1 MGTFHSI
8 DELIKT
14 LDREKVLLKEMFAK
28 RHSLQFRYDYALEMT
43 EYKEERIRYLIENG
57 VIRDTGDCLEME
69 DVYQKFFEDVLEV
82 NEEINVSSV
91 RDYISVLN
99 ENIDYYLKENNES
112 RKYKYLKEVRR
123 CLKTIALATV
133 RNVLDLK
140 RNMDNTY
147 KNEPNYEIKK
157 AKLQRL
163 SEKLKNI
170 SQLITESERVIDT
183 DQPVFFSMAMDVRM
197 KNVVNDV
204 RLQLNESYHNLLEIE
219 RQIIQY
225 LNMIDYQN
233 RIFEKVKKLKYLKD
247 QFRWEEAT
255 DVRQVIATRNA
266 VWMEP
271 HPKYYIK
278 LSIDNLRTSDEALQ
292 CISILSENLKKRK
305 GRRLD
310 SLAEPIP
317 DDYLKGNRQKLEAV
331 SKWIDYL
338 TFLKTYNSAF
348 GSGLVFSAADIV
360 VRINCDM
367 ELKDLAGKLFS
378 EKKSYDEIVE
388 KLISELERMGFVEQ
402 QDEVEKTWKVLASFH
417 YIEELIDC
425 ISITDD
431 TDITDDADN
440 TGRREMDKVM
450 NKEKDK
456 ETDKEKEEQP

>member
-157 AKLQRL
+157 SKLKRL

-183 DQPVFFSMAMDVRM
+183 DQPVFFSMAMDVQM
-197 KNVVNDV
+197 KIVVNDV

-255 DVRQVIATRNA
+255 DIRQVIATRNA

-271 HPKYYIK
+271 QPKYYIK

-292 CISILSENLKKRK
+292 CISILSEKLKKKK

-331 SKWIDYL
+331 NLQEI
-338 TFLKTYNSAF
+338 YNA
-348 GSGLVFSAADIV
+348 FSASSTH
-360 VRINCDM
+360 
-367 ELKDLAGKLFS
+367 LFA
-378 EKKSYDEIVE
+378 
-388 KLISELERMGFVEQ
+388 F
-402 QDEVEKTWKVLASFH
+402 
-417 YIEELIDC
+417 
-425 ISITDD
+425 
-431 TDITDDADN
+431 
-440 TGRREMDKVM
+440 VM
-450 NKEKDK
+450 NYHYDK
-456 ETDKEKEEQP
+456 KQSREDKLVYFCQIASQYVDKLKFTGNYAESDGVEYPMILPR

>member
-1 MGTFHSI
+1 
-8 DELIKT
+8 
-14 LDREKVLLKEMFAK
+14 
-28 RHSLQFRYDYALEMT
+28 
-43 EYKEERIRYLIENG
+43 
-57 VIRDTGDCLEME
+57 ME

-183 DQPVFFSMAMDVRM
+183 EQPVFFSMAMDVRM

-255 DVRQVIATRNA
+255 DVRQVIAARNA

-271 HPKYYIK
+271 QPKYYIK

-292 CISILSENLKKRK
+292 CISLLSEKLKKRK
-305 GRRLD
+305 GRRPD

-331 SKWIDYL
+331 NLQEI
-338 TFLKTYNSAF
+338 YNA
-348 GSGLVFSAADIV
+348 FSASSTH
-360 VRINCDM
+360 
-367 ELKDLAGKLFS
+367 LFA
-378 EKKSYDEIVE
+378 
-388 KLISELERMGFVEQ
+388 F
-402 QDEVEKTWKVLASFH
+402 
-417 YIEELIDC
+417 
-425 ISITDD
+425 
-431 TDITDDADN
+431 
-440 TGRREMDKVM
+440 VM
-450 NKEKDK
+450 NYHYDK
-456 ETDKEKEEQP
+456 KQSWEDKLVYFCQIASQYVDKLKFTGNYAESDGVEYPMILPR

>member
-1 MGTFHSI
+1 MIGI
-8 DELIKT
+8 
-14 LDREKVLLKEMFAK
+14 LL
-28 RHSLQFRYDYALEMT
+28 L
-43 EYKEERIRYLIENG
+43 
-57 VIRDTGDCLEME
+57 
-69 DVYQKFFEDVLEV
+69 
-82 NEEINVSSV
+82 
-91 RDYISVLN
+91 
-99 ENIDYYLKENNES
+99 
-112 RKYKYLKEVRR
+112 
-123 CLKTIALATV
+123 V

-157 AKLQRL
+157 TKLQRL

-183 DQPVFFSMAMDVRM
+183 GQPVFFSVAMDVRM
-197 KNVVNDV
+197 KNVMNDV

-255 DVRQVIATRNA
+255 DVRQVITTRNA

-271 HPKYYIK
+271 QPKYYIK

-292 CISILSENLKKRK
+292 CISILSEKLKKGK

-331 SKWIDYL
+331 NLQEI
-338 TFLKTYNSAF
+338 YNA
-348 GSGLVFSAADIV
+348 FSASSTH
-360 VRINCDM
+360 
-367 ELKDLAGKLFS
+367 LFA
-378 EKKSYDEIVE
+378 
-388 KLISELERMGFVEQ
+388 F
-402 QDEVEKTWKVLASFH
+402 
-417 YIEELIDC
+417 
-425 ISITDD
+425 
-431 TDITDDADN
+431 
-440 TGRREMDKVM
+440 VM
-450 NKEKDK
+450 NYQYDK
-456 ETDKEKEEQP
+456 KQSREDKLVYFCQIASQYVDK

>member
-28 RHSLQFRYDYALEMT
+28 RHSFQFRYDYALEMT

-99 ENIDYYLKENNES
+99 ENIDYYLKE
-112 RKYKYLKEVRR
+112 VRR

-157 AKLQRL
+157 TKLQRL

-183 DQPVFFSMAMDVRM
+183 GQPVFFSVAMDVQM
-197 KNVVNDV
+197 KIVVNDV

-271 HPKYYIK
+271 QPKYYIK

-305 GRRLD
+305 DRRLD

-331 SKWIDYL
+331 NLQEI
-338 TFLKTYNSAF
+338 YNA
-348 GSGLVFSAADIV
+348 FSASSTH
-360 VRINCDM
+360 
-367 ELKDLAGKLFS
+367 LFA
-378 EKKSYDEIVE
+378 
-388 KLISELERMGFVEQ
+388 F
-402 QDEVEKTWKVLASFH
+402 
-417 YIEELIDC
+417 
-425 ISITDD
+425 
-431 TDITDDADN
+431 
-440 TGRREMDKVM
+440 VM
-450 NKEKDK
+450 NYHYDK
-456 ETDKEKEEQP
+456 KQSREDKLVYFCQIASQYVDKLKFMGNYAESDGVEYPMILPR

>member
-1 MGTFHSI
+1 MPWQSLLVQLLHEWIWVELLYIPDAWFLPDALQEHHRTNHGWHTSGVAYALHAGFVVSLLVLAVVIYVVGTFLAI
-8 DELIKT
+8 LLTTDAATDGCLAIIVFAVFEEL
-14 LDREKVLLKEMFAK
+14 VNAG
-28 RHSLQFRYDYALEMT
+28 
-43 EYKEERIRYLIENG
+43 N
-57 VIRDTGDCLEME
+57 LEME

-157 AKLQRL
+157 TKLQRL

-183 DQPVFFSMAMDVRM
+183 DQPVFFSMAMDVQM
-197 KNVVNDV
+197 KIVVNDV

-255 DVRQVIATRNA
+255 DIRQVIATRNA

-271 HPKYYIK
+271 QPKYYIK

-331 SKWIDYL
+331 NLQEI
-338 TFLKTYNSAF
+338 YNA
-348 GSGLVFSAADIV
+348 FSASSTH
-360 VRINCDM
+360 
-367 ELKDLAGKLFS
+367 LFA
-378 EKKSYDEIVE
+378 
-388 KLISELERMGFVEQ
+388 F
-402 QDEVEKTWKVLASFH
+402 
-417 YIEELIDC
+417 
-425 ISITDD
+425 
-431 TDITDDADN
+431 
-440 TGRREMDKVM
+440 VM
-450 NKEKDK
+450 NYHYDK
-456 ETDKEKEEQP
+456 KQSREDKLVYFCQIASQYVDKLKFTGNYAKSDGVEYPMILPK

>member
-57 VIRDTGDCLEME
+57 VIRDTGDCLEKE

-292 CISILSENLKKRK
+292 CISLLSEKLKKRK

-331 SKWIDYL
+331 NLQEI
-338 TFLKTYNSAF
+338 YNA
-348 GSGLVFSAADIV
+348 FSASSTH
-360 VRINCDM
+360 
-367 ELKDLAGKLFS
+367 LFA
-378 EKKSYDEIVE
+378 
-388 KLISELERMGFVEQ
+388 F
-402 QDEVEKTWKVLASFH
+402 
-417 YIEELIDC
+417 
-425 ISITDD
+425 
-431 TDITDDADN
+431 
-440 TGRREMDKVM
+440 VM
-450 NKEKDK
+450 NYHYDK
-456 ETDKEKEEQP
+456 KQSREDKLVYFCQIASQYVDKFKFTGNYAEADGVEYPVIFPR

>member
-157 AKLQRL
+157 TKLQRL

-271 HPKYYIK
+271 QPKYYIK

-292 CISILSENLKKRK
+292 CISILSEKLKKRK

-331 SKWIDYL
+331 NLQEI
-338 TFLKTYNSAF
+338 YNA
-348 GSGLVFSAADIV
+348 FSASSTH
-360 VRINCDM
+360 
-367 ELKDLAGKLFS
+367 LFA
-378 EKKSYDEIVE
+378 
-388 KLISELERMGFVEQ
+388 F
-402 QDEVEKTWKVLASFH
+402 
-417 YIEELIDC
+417 
-425 ISITDD
+425 
-431 TDITDDADN
+431 
-440 TGRREMDKVM
+440 VM
-450 NKEKDK
+450 NYHYD
-456 ETDKEKEEQP
+456 

>member
-1 MGTFHSI
+1 MIGI
-8 DELIKT
+8 
-14 LDREKVLLKEMFAK
+14 LL
-28 RHSLQFRYDYALEMT
+28 L
-43 EYKEERIRYLIENG
+43 
-57 VIRDTGDCLEME
+57 
-69 DVYQKFFEDVLEV
+69 
-82 NEEINVSSV
+82 
-91 RDYISVLN
+91 
-99 ENIDYYLKENNES
+99 
-112 RKYKYLKEVRR
+112 
-123 CLKTIALATV
+123 V

-157 AKLQRL
+157 TKLQRL

-183 DQPVFFSMAMDVRM
+183 GQPVFFSVAMDVRM
-197 KNVVNDV
+197 KNVMNDV

-255 DVRQVIATRNA
+255 DVRQVITTRKA

-271 HPKYYIK
+271 QPKYYIK

-292 CISILSENLKKRK
+292 CISILSEKLKKGK

-331 SKWIDYL
+331 NLQEI
-338 TFLKTYNSAF
+338 YNA
-348 GSGLVFSAADIV
+348 FSASSTH
-360 VRINCDM
+360 
-367 ELKDLAGKLFS
+367 LFA
-378 EKKSYDEIVE
+378 
-388 KLISELERMGFVEQ
+388 F
-402 QDEVEKTWKVLASFH
+402 
-417 YIEELIDC
+417 
-425 ISITDD
+425 
-431 TDITDDADN
+431 
-440 TGRREMDKVM
+440 VM
-450 NKEKDK
+450 NYQYDK
-456 ETDKEKEEQP
+456 KQSREDKLVYFCQIASQYVDK

>member
-57 VIRDTGDCLEME
+57 VIRDTGDSLEME

-271 HPKYYIK
+271 QPKYYIK

-292 CISILSENLKKRK
+292 CISLLSEKLKKRK

-331 SKWIDYL
+331 NLQEI
-338 TFLKTYNSAF
+338 YNA
-348 GSGLVFSAADIV
+348 FSASSTH
-360 VRINCDM
+360 
-367 ELKDLAGKLFS
+367 LFA
-378 EKKSYDEIVE
+378 
-388 KLISELERMGFVEQ
+388 F
-402 QDEVEKTWKVLASFH
+402 
-417 YIEELIDC
+417 
-425 ISITDD
+425 
-431 TDITDDADN
+431 
-440 TGRREMDKVM
+440 VM
-450 NKEKDK
+450 NYHYDK
-456 ETDKEKEEQP
+456 KQSREDKLVYFCQIASQYVDKLKFTGNYAEADGVEYPVIFPR

>member
-1 MGTFHSI
+1 M
-8 DELIKT
+8 
-14 LDREKVLLKEMFAK
+14 
-28 RHSLQFRYDYALEMT
+28 
-43 EYKEERIRYLIENG
+43 
-57 VIRDTGDCLEME
+57 
-69 DVYQKFFEDVLEV
+69 
-82 NEEINVSSV
+82 
-91 RDYISVLN
+91 LN

-157 AKLQRL
+157 TKLQRL

-271 HPKYYIK
+271 QPKYYIK

-292 CISILSENLKKRK
+292 CISLLSEKLQKRK

-331 SKWIDYL
+331 NLQEI
-338 TFLKTYNSAF
+338 YNA
-348 GSGLVFSAADIV
+348 FSASSTH
-360 VRINCDM
+360 
-367 ELKDLAGKLFS
+367 LFA
-378 EKKSYDEIVE
+378 
-388 KLISELERMGFVEQ
+388 F
-402 QDEVEKTWKVLASFH
+402 
-417 YIEELIDC
+417 
-425 ISITDD
+425 
-431 TDITDDADN
+431 
-440 TGRREMDKVM
+440 VM
-450 NKEKDK
+450 NYHYDK
-456 ETDKEKEEQP
+456 KQSREDKLVYFCQIASQYVDKLKFTGNYAEADGVEYPVIFPR

>member
-28 RHSLQFRYDYALEMT
+28 RHSFQFRYDYALEMT

-57 VIRDTGDCLEME
+57 VIRDTGDSLEME

-99 ENIDYYLKENNES
+99 ENIDYYLKENNDT

-157 AKLQRL
+157 TKLQRL

-183 DQPVFFSMAMDVRM
+183 DQPVFFSVAMDVRM

-255 DVRQVIATRNA
+255 DMRQVIATRNA

-271 HPKYYIK
+271 QPKYYIK

-305 GRRLD
+305 GRQLD

-331 SKWIDYL
+331 NLQEI
-338 TFLKTYNSAF
+338 YNA
-348 GSGLVFSAADIV
+348 FSASSTH
-360 VRINCDM
+360 
-367 ELKDLAGKLFS
+367 LFA
-378 EKKSYDEIVE
+378 
-388 KLISELERMGFVEQ
+388 F
-402 QDEVEKTWKVLASFH
+402 
-417 YIEELIDC
+417 
-425 ISITDD
+425 
-431 TDITDDADN
+431 
-440 TGRREMDKVM
+440 VM
-450 NKEKDK
+450 NYQYDK
-456 ETDKEKEEQP
+456 KQSREDKLVYFCQIVSQYVDKLKFTGNYAESDGVEYPMILPR

>member
-57 VIRDTGDCLEME
+57 MIRDTGDCLERE

-99 ENIDYYLKENNES
+99 DNIDYYLKENNES

-157 AKLQRL
+157 TKLQRL

-183 DQPVFFSMAMDVRM
+183 DQPVFFSMAMDVQM

-255 DVRQVIATRNA
+255 DIRQVIATRNA

-271 HPKYYIK
+271 QPKYYIK

-292 CISILSENLKKRK
+292 CISMLSENLKKRK

-317 DDYLKGNRQKLEAV
+317 DDYLKGNRLKLEAV
-331 SKWIDYL
+331 NLQEI
-338 TFLKTYNSAF
+338 YNA
-348 GSGLVFSAADIV
+348 FSASSTH
-360 VRINCDM
+360 
-367 ELKDLAGKLFS
+367 LFA
-378 EKKSYDEIVE
+378 
-388 KLISELERMGFVEQ
+388 F
-402 QDEVEKTWKVLASFH
+402 
-417 YIEELIDC
+417 
-425 ISITDD
+425 
-431 TDITDDADN
+431 
-440 TGRREMDKVM
+440 VM
-450 NKEKDK
+450 NYHYDK
-456 ETDKEKEEQP
+456 KQSREDKLVYFCQIASQYVDKLKFTGNYAESDGVEYPMILPR

>member
-28 RHSLQFRYDYALEMT
+28 RHSFQFRYDYALEMT

-157 AKLQRL
+157 TKLQRL

-183 DQPVFFSMAMDVRM
+183 GQPVFFSVAMDVQM
-197 KNVVNDV
+197 KIVVNDV

-233 RIFEKVKKLKYLKD
+233 RIF
-247 QFRWEEAT
+247 
-255 DVRQVIATRNA
+255 VRQVIATRNA

-271 HPKYYIK
+271 QPKYYIK

-292 CISILSENLKKRK
+292 CISILSENMKKRK

-331 SKWIDYL
+331 NLQEI
-338 TFLKTYNSAF
+338 YNA
-348 GSGLVFSAADIV
+348 FSASSTH
-360 VRINCDM
+360 
-367 ELKDLAGKLFS
+367 LFA
-378 EKKSYDEIVE
+378 
-388 KLISELERMGFVEQ
+388 F
-402 QDEVEKTWKVLASFH
+402 
-417 YIEELIDC
+417 
-425 ISITDD
+425 
-431 TDITDDADN
+431 
-440 TGRREMDKVM
+440 VM
-450 NKEKDK
+450 NYQYDK
-456 ETDKEKEEQP
+456 KQSREDKLVYFCQIASQYVDKLKFTGNYAESDGVEYPMILPK

>member
-57 VIRDTGDCLEME
+57 VIRDTGDSLEME

-292 CISILSENLKKRK
+292 CISLLSEKRKKRK

-331 SKWIDYL
+331 NLQEI
-338 TFLKTYNSAF
+338 YNA
-348 GSGLVFSAADIV
+348 FSASSTH
-360 VRINCDM
+360 
-367 ELKDLAGKLFS
+367 LFA
-378 EKKSYDEIVE
+378 
-388 KLISELERMGFVEQ
+388 F
-402 QDEVEKTWKVLASFH
+402 
-417 YIEELIDC
+417 
-425 ISITDD
+425 
-431 TDITDDADN
+431 
-440 TGRREMDKVM
+440 VM
-450 NKEKDK
+450 NYHYDK
-456 ETDKEKEEQP
+456 KQSREDKLVYFCQIASQYVDKLKFTGNYAEADGVEYPVIFPR

>member
-1 MGTFHSI
+1 MGTFRSI
-8 DELIKT
+8 DELIRT
-14 LDREKVLLKEMFAK
+14 IDREKVLLKEMFAK

-43 EYKEERIRYLIENG
+43 EYKEERIRFLIENG

-99 ENIDYYLKENNES
+99 ENIDYYLKENNET

-157 AKLQRL
+157 SKLQRL
-163 SEKLKNI
+163 GEKMKNI

-183 DQPVFFSMAMDVRM
+183 EHVFFSMAMDVQM

-233 RIFEKVKKLKYLKD
+233 RIFEKVKKLKCLKD

-255 DVRQVIATRNA
+255 DVRQVVAGRNA

-271 HPKYYIK
+271 QPKYYM
-278 LSIDNLRTSDEALQ
+278 DH
-292 CISILSENLKKRK
+292 
-305 GRRLD
+305 
-310 SLAEPIP
+310 LAEPIP
-317 DDYLKGNRQKLEAV
+317 DDYLKGNKLKLEAV
-331 SKWIDYL
+331 NLQEI
-338 TFLKTYNSAF
+338 YNA
-348 GSGLVFSAADIV
+348 FSASSTH
-360 VRINCDM
+360 
-367 ELKDLAGKLFS
+367 LFA
-378 EKKSYDEIVE
+378 
-388 KLISELERMGFVEQ
+388 F
-402 QDEVEKTWKVLASFH
+402 
-417 YIEELIDC
+417 
-425 ISITDD
+425 
-431 TDITDDADN
+431 
-440 TGRREMDKVM
+440 VM
-450 NKEKDK
+450 NYQYDK
-456 ETDKEKEEQP
+456 KQSREDKLVYFCQIASQYVDKLKFTGNYAEADGVEYPVILPR